1 MSLTW
6 ASQKWYPGEYRSS
19 IGTCCTAPKK
29 HAKYD
34 AQTTGYSSLRRN
46 RAEPRPRSQQSA
58 HEAINLRALF
68 QSRRGR
74 APAST
79 QIRPRADLALPPHA
93 LAAGWLQLPAPAD
106 LLGLWRRGDRKIRA
120 VGRRLD
126 DAGAPAP
133 LQPFRHLGHRQRA
146 PHHATSRTL
155 VLALA
160 LRPLARCQRILSM
173 MRRLMRRYLEWNR
186 NSFLALM

>member
-29 HAKYD
+29 HAKYGV
-34 AQTTGYSSLRRN
+34 QTTAYSSLHRN
-46 RAEPRPRSQQSA
+46 RAKPRPRSQQSA
-58 HEAINLRALF
+58 HEAISLRALF

-106 LLGLWRRGDRKIRA
+106 LLHLWRRGNRTVRA

-126 DAGAPAP
+126 DARAPAP

-146 PHHATSRTL
+146 PHRTTGRAL

-160 LRPLARCQRILSM
+160 LRPLARRQRILSM
-173 MRRLMRRYLEWNR
+173 MRRLRCRYLEWNR
-186 NSFLALM
+186 NSLL